1 MILRKSGISSSFDK
15 DLLNSSICQVLS
27 REEKNGCQHH
37 GKTASMGLP
46 LATQGLEAA
55 LPLQGAR
62 VQSLVGELRSHM
74 AHSMAQKKKKKEGF
88 H

>member
-1 MILRKSGISSSFDK
+1 MILRKSGISSSFNK

-27 REEKNGCQHH
+27 REEKYGHKHH
-37 GKTASMGLP
+37 GKSTSVGLP
-46 LATQGLEAA
+46 LATRGLGAA

-62 VQSLVGELRSHM
+62 VQSLVRELRSHM
-74 AHSMAQKKKKKEGF
+74 AHSMAKQKKKEGF